1 MMTPWAWTAVGLLV
15 LSFVL
20 DSLLAKR
27 YAGGSS
33 ERDRGTWKLLFVT
46 LGANLTLLFVLS
58 AFDIGRSQTAAEWL
72 GPFGVSAAAL
82 GMVVRY
88 SAIFT
93 LGDRFTWRVVVQ
105 DSHRLARNGI
115 FAWVRH
121 PGYAGGL
128 LGVVGLI
135 LAFGSWMVGLVFCL
149 SYLPLMLYRIKVE
162 EHALLDHFGHDY
174 ADYQQRTRRLIP
186 GVY

>member
-1 MMTPWAWTAVGLLV
+1 MMTHWAWISVGLLLV
-15 LSFVL
+15 SFVM

-33 ERDRGTWKLLFVT
+33 ERDRGTWKLLFFT
-46 LGANLTLLFVLS
+46 LGANLTLLFGLS
-58 AFDIGRSQTAAEWL
+58 AFDIGRSQAAAELL
-72 GPFGVSAAAL
+72 GPVGVASATL
-82 GMVVRY
+82 GLLVRY
-88 SAIFT
+88 IAIFT

-105 DSHRLARNGI
+105 DRHELARDGV

-135 LAFGSWMVGLVFCL
+135 LAFGSWLVAAVFCL
-149 SYLPLMLYRIKVE
+149 SYLPLMLYRIRVE
-162 EHALLDHFGHDY
+162 EHALLDHFGDDY
-174 ADYQQRTRRLIP
+174 AAYQQRTRRLIP
-186 GVY
+186 FVY